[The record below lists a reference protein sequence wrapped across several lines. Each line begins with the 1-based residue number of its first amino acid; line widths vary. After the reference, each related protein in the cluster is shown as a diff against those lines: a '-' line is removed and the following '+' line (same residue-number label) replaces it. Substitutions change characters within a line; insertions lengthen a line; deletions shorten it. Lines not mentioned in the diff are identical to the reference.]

1 MVLRRLLVRLTQ
13 AICDPPNA
21 PLPIRKIPSASERY
35 HSAQLI
41 MSYGL
46 NSLRWSCGPLTMP
59 CQCADGQRW
68 SWVTYQLRGDASERC
83 LVYAESLLEMC
94 KENGYY
100 QVVLDCSS
108 ALFSHQLT
116 HQYVLL
122 RHLLVLRCMPETS
135 LSDIINMWYTCPP
148 PIGEPPPHT
157 IWLSQMIH
165 LDSTFSNDSLLRNSS
180 YVPSQSVLWC
190 SQLRCH

>member
-1 MVLRRLLVRLTQ
+1 MT
-13 AICDPPNA
+13 D
-21 PLPIRKIPSASERY
+21 S

-46 NSLRWSCGPLTMP
+46 NSLRRSCGPLTMT

-68 SWVTYQLRGDASERC
+68 SWVTYQLRWDASERC

-108 ALFSHQLT
+108 ALFSHHLT

-122 RHLLVLRCMPETS
+122 RHLLVLRCMLETS
-135 LSDIINMWYTCPP
+135 LSDIINMCHDMSP
-148 PIGEPPPHT
+148 PIGETPIFTPFDYLRWFTWTQHYPMICCSVTAALFQVNQSCGVHSWDAT
-157 IWLSQMIH
+157 SLSDIINMGKGGSCLLH
-165 LDSTFSNDSLLRNSS
+165 SLT
-180 YVPSQSVLWC
+180 
-190 SQLRCH
+190 